1 MTSYIEKLKNLKERF
16 RDGEVLTLKKDLN
29 VDTYNSS
36 VTLKSGEKI
45 EVETSDGLM
54 TVILYGQNLDNNATV
69 ETDELID
76 ATR

>member
-54 TVILYGQNLDNNATV
+54 TDILYGQNLDNNATV
-69 ETDELID
+69 ETYELID